1 MNPEQPSYPYE
12 PEFSLKQ
19 VLLDRVDDLKYVG
32 TFKKSLAAV
41 VILAGLAGALFVWRS
56 KPTYTAKLTFVIDD
70 AKSSGGGGLSSL
82 ASQFGFN
89 LDGIG
94 GASGV
99 LAGDNVQELLKSQH
113 LIKETLL
120 SPYDMGKTIS
130 LADVYVKAYKLDKRW
145 AELGPGKKMVSFPAG
160 AKSYTR
166 LQDSLL
172 HEITEL
178 ILAGQ
183 FGIAKTDKKLSF
195 FEVNT
200 TLRDERLA
208 QLFCTR
214 MIKQGTDFFIKT
226 KTGRL
231 RNNVERLQHRA
242 DSIGMILNR
251 KTYAASAASKS
262 LLDLNPAYTSANATS
277 DIKERDKL
285 VLSSIFTET
294 VKNLEASKTMLAQET
309 PTVQIVDQ
317 PELPL
322 KKNSLKYPGTIFLF
336 IVGFTALY
344 AIWLIVTRK
353 RDTIIIVAENV

>member
-1 MNPEQPSYPYE
+1 MNTEQISSPYE
-12 PEFSLKQ
+12 PEFSLKK
-19 VLLDRVDDLKYVG
+19 LFSDRADDLKYVG
-32 TFKKSLAAV
+32 KFKKSLALVAIIGAV
-41 VILAGLAGALFVWRS
+41 AGGLFVWRS
-56 KPTYTAKLTFVIDD
+56 KATYTAKLTFVIDD

-120 SPYDMGKTIS
+120 SPYNDSKTFS
-130 LADVYVKAYKLDKRW
+130 LADQYATTYKLDKRW
-145 AELGPGKKMVSFPAG
+145 SKHSPDGKIVTFPVN

-172 HEITEL
+172 HEMTEL

-200 TLRDERLA
+200 TMRDEKLA

-251 KTYAASAASKS
+251 KTYAASSAGQV
-262 LLDLNPAYTSANATS
+262 LLDLNPAYTSANATA

-317 PELPL
+317 PEFPL
-322 KKNSLKYPGTIFLF
+322 KKNSLKYPSTMALF
-336 IVGFTALY
+336 MIGFVALY
-344 AIWLIVTRK
+344 GIYLIATRK
-353 RDTIIIVAENV
+353 SSEGQ